1 MQGLGLTLKSPPD
14 TTQHQTKNNR
24 TYVLL
29 TIFEFIPPEG
39 GTIVSMP
46 QDTYSQPTPDDSSLR
61 VSITP
66 ANNRQFIARLDELI
80 DIHLAAMN
88 YPKETHPQRKSLW
101 FYNASQPDFT
111 CTMALLHYVDEAP
124 DPDNSRQ
131 RCVGIGFTFRG
142 SPHTWWYRQ
151 VARGLVLNGYSHTE
165 VSRILH
171 TYAELSEIHVLPPA
185 QGEGVGTKILND
197 LLQRTPQSTVML
209 STPEVEG
216 EANAAWQLYRRA
228 GFTDVLRNFKFPAD
242 PRPFGILQRT
252 CN

>member
-1 MQGLGLTLKSPPD
+1 M
-14 TTQHQTKNNR
+14 
-24 TYVLL
+24 
-29 TIFEFIPPEG
+29 
-39 GTIVSMP
+39 
-46 QDTYSQPTPDDSSLR
+46 R
-61 VSITP
+61 VSVVPTT
-66 ANNRQFIARLDELI
+66 NRQFIARLDELI
-80 DIHLAAMN
+80 DIHLAAMD
-88 YPKETHPQRKSLW
+88 YPKETHSQRKSLW

-111 CTMALLHYVDEAP
+111 CSMALLHRAEEHP

-142 SPHTWWYRQ
+142 SPNTWWYRQ
-151 VARGLVLNGYSHTE
+151 VARGLALDGHSRADIA
-165 VSRILH
+165 RILH
-171 TYAELSEIHVLPPA
+171 AYAELSEIHVLPAA

-252 CN
+252 RN